1 MDNQALA
8 PLTLALGKVALVAG
22 TAASTTI
29 TNTGTTVFAIR
40 GKAYSKGAM
49 TNAATPTT
57 DWSTGN
63 AFLPVLVNQ
72 GSVYMVGF
80 DSGGTVRVIQG
91 TIVALDGLAG
101 SNKFIVAPQFGG
113 MGGPAG
119 SGSTNFDF
127 CPVGYVVIQCITTFV
142 TAGGYIFGTT
152 NWNTTGVTSTFVDV
166 IGWPDRPQVL

>member
-1 MDNQALA
+1 MDNQSAI
-8 PLTLALGKVALVAG
+8 PITLNFTKAALVAG
-22 TAASTTI
+22 TTTTV
-29 TNTGTTVFAIR
+29 TNTGTTTFAIR
-40 GKAYSKGAM
+40 GKFYTKTAM

-72 GSVYMVGF
+72 GCAYMVGF
-80 DSGGTVRVIQG
+80 DSGGAVRIIQG
-91 TIVALDGLAG
+91 TIVALDAIVS

-127 CPVGYVVIQCITTFV
+127 CPIGYVIIQCLTTFV
-142 TAGGYIFGTT
+142 TAGGFIIGST
-152 NWNTTGVTSTFVDV
+152 NWNATGVTATFVDV
-166 IGWPDRPQVL
+166 CGWPDRPQVA